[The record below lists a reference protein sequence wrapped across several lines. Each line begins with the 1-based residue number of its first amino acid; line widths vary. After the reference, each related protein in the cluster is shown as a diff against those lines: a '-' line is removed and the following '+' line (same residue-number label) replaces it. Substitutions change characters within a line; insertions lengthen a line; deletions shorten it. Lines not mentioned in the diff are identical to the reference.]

1 MHLILTYISM
11 VRICNVEYNNDQYNE
26 IFSSYPFPL
35 SNFQK
40 YAIEAIHEDKHV
52 LVTAHTGSGKTL
64 PAEHAIK
71 FHTDLGKRVIYTS
84 PIKALS
90 NQKYED
96 LNKKFP
102 GMIGLLTGDITRQ
115 PDAPV
120 LIMTTEIL
128 RSKLRRDKFDT
139 NSFHNARFTMNI
151 EKDLGCVIFDEVHYF
166 SDRDRG
172 IVWEECLMFLPQN
185 INLVLLSATLAN
197 PMSFAK
203 WIENDRHEGG
213 KQVYLATTD
222 HRVVPLEHYGY
233 ITIKSGDLAMM
244 KDKKKEAYSEFKD
257 TFNALIP
264 LKDKDFL
271 VDNRKKIADIKSYFF
286 DNRIRVHAKY
296 VLNTLLNKLYDDDMM
311 PCICFVL
318 NKELLEDYANSIERT
333 FFEPEEKIPNTIEE
347 KCEHILRS
355 LDNYKEYVN
364 IPAYI
369 NLIKLLKKGIAIHH
383 ASMLPVLREMVE
395 KLLSEGIIKV
405 LFCTETF
412 AVGLNMPVKTSIM
425 TSLTKFD
432 GTGKRFFHPSE
443 YTQMAGR
450 AGRRGIDV
458 IGRVIH
464 LNNLFDIPEVF
475 EYKNMLCG
483 SGITLTSKY
492 SVMYDAILF
501 NAKLGINIE
510 NIVTATNNSYANLAI
525 MAERKSLLADKET
538 INAVYYSKPEHYDET
553 KIMEY
558 MEIVKQSKNVGG
570 NARKKIMK
578 QLIKIK
584 KDLPHA
590 DEDEAYYVK
599 TMIKQERLDNIQ
611 SSLNDLDLHFRNQV
625 LNTINALESMDFIN
639 NNLLTERGEIALHI
653 QELPGTVFA
662 DLILTC
668 PEFHQLSTKDFV
680 MLLSLYN
687 NTSVKDVNF
696 EWYLNEPLTS
706 VMKALELSH
715 HKIINMSAKF
725 HIIPFKDEINKNM
738 LCIGDWLDVE
748 NEEQAL
754 AFIATLPIYGLQL
767 GDFAKAVLK
776 IVNIIPEMLK
786 VAEITNNIEMIN
798 KLNDV
803 PSKLSK
809 FFVTT
814 QSLYV

>member
-1 MHLILTYISM
+1 M
-11 VRICNVEYNNDQYNE
+11 VRLCNTDYNNEKYEE
-26 IFSSYPFPL
+26 IFASYPFPL

-71 FHTDLGKRVIYTS
+71 HFTEMGKRVIYTS

-102 GMIGLLTGDITRQ
+102 NMIGLLTGDITRN

-128 RSKLRRDKFDT
+128 RSKLRRDKFDPESSH
-139 NSFHNARFTMNI
+139 NSRFNMDVK
-151 EKDLGCVIFDEVHYF
+151 EELGCVIFDEVHYF

-172 IVWEECLMFLPQN
+172 IVWEECLMFLPQHVS
-185 INLVLLSATLAN
+185 LVLLSATLAN
-197 PMSFAK
+197 PESFAK
-203 WIENDRHEGG
+203 WIECDRHENG
-213 KQVYLATTD
+213 KQVYLSSTN

-233 ITIKSGDLAMM
+233 VTITSGDLSYM
-244 KDKKKEAYSEFKD
+244 KDKRKDAYSNFKD
-257 TFNALIP
+257 TFNTLVP
-264 LKDKDFL
+264 LKDTKFL
-271 VDNRKKIADIKSYFF
+271 VNNRKKIADIKTHFF
-286 DNRIRVHAKY
+286 NHNIRINAKH
-296 VLNTLLNKLYDDDMM
+296 VLNALLNKLYDDDMM

-318 NKELLEDYANSIERT
+318 NKELLETYANGIERT
-333 FFEPEEKIPNTIEE
+333 FFEPEEKIPNIIEE

-355 LDNYKEYVN
+355 LDNYREYIN
-364 IPAYI
+364 LPTYI

-383 ASMLPVLREMVE
+383 ASMLPILREMVE
-395 KLLSEGIIKV
+395 KLLSEGVIKV

-425 TSLTKFD
+425 SSLSKFD

-458 IGRVIH
+458 VGRVIH
-464 LNNLFDIPEVF
+464 LNNLFDIPEAF
-475 EYKNMLCG
+475 EYSNMLCG
-483 SGITLTSKY
+483 SGITLSSKY

-501 NAKLGINIE
+501 NAKKGIDIDA
-510 NIVTATNNSYANLAI
+510 IVHATNNSYANLAI
-525 MAERKSLLADKET
+525 KAEYDKLIAEQT
-538 INAVYYSKPEHYDET
+538 EITNVHYIKPKYYNEEKT
-553 KIMEY
+553 KIY
-558 MEIVKQSKNVGG
+558 IDLLQQSRDIGG

-578 QLIKIK
+578 QLNKIK
-584 KDLPHA
+584 AEISDA
-590 DEDEAYYVK
+590 DNSESYYTK
-599 TMIKQERLDNIQ
+599 SIIKNEKLQNIQ
-611 SSLNDLDLHFRNQV
+611 MAIDDLNTHFRNQV
-625 LNTINALESMDFIN
+625 ANTVNV
-639 NNLLTERGEIALHI
+639 LTEMEYIQDGNLTEKGNLALHI

-662 DLILTC
+662 ELITSC
-668 PEFHQLSTKDFV
+668 PTFHKLDTKELV
-680 MLLSLYN
+680 MMLSLYN
-687 NTSVKDVNF
+687 NTSVKEEVVDWQVTEN
-696 EWYLNEPLTS
+696 
-706 VMKALELSH
+706 LSTIINKMTTIH
-715 HKIINMSAKF
+715 DKIINTSARYR
-725 HIIPFKDEINKNM
+725 IIPFKDEINMNM
-738 LCIGDWLDVE
+738 LCVGNWLDVE

-754 AFIATLPIYGLQL
+754 AFILTLPQYGLQL
-767 GDFAKAVLK
+767 GDFTKAVLK
-776 IVNIIPEMLK
+776 IVNIIPEMMK
-786 VAEITNNIEMIN
+786 IAEITNNIEMLN

-809 FFVTT
+809 YFVTT